1 MPYKDSMVTVARE
14 QVSPAVPRF
23 ESGAT
28 MTFGGSPA
36 YLYALWYNN
45 SFGTNTLHFRT
56 VFRGMLRETRDID
69 NMYGSYS
76 VFDKNGT
83 EVISQSLN
91 APRSPL
97 QLTADKYKVVITS
110 SGYWLRNARG
120 TLTLASEFDLGAG
133 FTAIPPSVTSFM
145 LLDSNRHTTDSFVR
159 GGHGTLQFAVNR
171 FSGPGNQ
178 LPIFDSTQ
186 AWYRTHGA
194 SVWQPLTLYKVA
206 EIAENEGLIVEAD
219 IAAATVT
226 DSVAID
232 LRIASKDSS
241 GFTVDQVVA
250 PAFAVGNWDTV
261 LTGVQTIEET
271 PLHFALE
278 QNYPNPFN
286 PVTVIRY
293 TLPARVG
300 PTLDPPILMAGLSV
314 YPVSLRVYNVLG
326 QVVAT
331 LVDAQQRPGNYSI
344 TWNASSMSSGVYFYK
359 LQAGSYV
366 DTKKLLFVK

>member
-1 MPYKDSMVTVARE
+1 
-14 QVSPAVPRF
+14 
-23 ESGAT
+23 
-28 MTFGGSPA
+28 
-36 YLYALWYNN
+36 
-45 SFGTNTLHFRT
+45 
-56 VFRGMLRETRDID
+56 
-69 NMYGSYS
+69 
-76 VFDKNGT
+76 
-83 EVISQSLN
+83 
-91 APRSPL
+91 
-97 QLTADKYKVVITS
+97 
-110 SGYWLRNARG
+110 
-120 TLTLASEFDLGAG
+120 
-133 FTAIPPSVTSFM
+133 
-145 LLDSNRHTTDSFVR
+145 
-159 GGHGTLQFAVNR
+159 
-171 FSGPGNQ
+171 
-178 LPIFDSTQ
+178 
-186 AWYRTHGA
+186 
-194 SVWQPLTLYKVA
+194 VWQPLTLYKVG

-300 PTLDPPILMAGLSV
+300 PTLDPPILMTGLSV